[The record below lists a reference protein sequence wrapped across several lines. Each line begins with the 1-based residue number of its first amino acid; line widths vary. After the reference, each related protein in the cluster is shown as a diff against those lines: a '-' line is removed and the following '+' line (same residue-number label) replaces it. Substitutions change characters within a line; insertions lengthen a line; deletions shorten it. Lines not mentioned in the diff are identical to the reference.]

1 MVFFKKALALALAVS
16 ALFCSI
22 FSATITA
29 EAKKVK
35 KTAKQESRLSLTY
48 DDRYTFD
55 SPIENIK
62 QLRIDSK
69 IAGTKVPDVAVLV
82 RKDKNKVAATG
93 CGVARVTLKNG
104 MVYRVAVKSAPIS
117 LILMIGQSNMEGF
130 CSVANELS
138 LYKSQQILSPEGT
151 VYSTY
156 GPAYKYCDKYIGY
169 YNSNITLKDDN
180 ADSFIPVNLTANGSR
195 HKYCHTNNL
204 TKGSVTGGKNGM
216 DGAFGY
222 TWNRITNEKVWLIN
236 AANSGSSIEKW
247 KPGIEGSFYDRAMK
261 LYDRTMDVMDEE
273 IEAGHFRLSK
283 KGYLWMQGEMDSDMR
298 AADYYADFCSL
309 HTSLKSDMCGK
320 DHNYS
325 KKKISFAGLCM
336 VRNVDDTTLI
346 NTRDIEDNLKPNGP
360 REAYRLLADSGDPI
374 LNNVIMA
381 TDVEEQWSSDKNVAE
396 YFLDEY
402 GSVKNYNKYNPMVKE
417 ASSLPDSVDD
427 VHDNIHFKQLGY
439 NEIGRTAAMEI
450 CDYLGY

>member
-1 MVFFKKALALALAVS
+1 MVFKKSLAVVLAVS
-16 ALFCSI
+16 AVVCSV
-22 FSATITA
+22 FSAPMTT

-35 KTAKQESRLSLTY
+35 KTVRQESRLSLTY

-55 SPIENIK
+55 SPIKSIE
-62 QLRIDSK
+62 QVRIDSEM
-69 IAGTKVPDVAVLV
+69 AGTKVPDVAVLV
-82 RKDKNKVAATG
+82 SEDKKKVAATG

-104 MVYRVAVKSAPIS
+104 EVYRVAVKSAPIS
-117 LILMIGQSNMEGF
+117 LILLIGQSNMEGF
-130 CSVANELS
+130 CSVAKELS

-156 GPAYKYCDKYIGY
+156 APAYKYCGKYIGY
-169 YNSNITLKDDN
+169 YNSEITLNDKN
-180 ADSFIPVNLTANGSR
+180 AESFIPANLTANGSR

-204 TKGSVTGGKNGM
+204 TKGSNTGGKNGM
-216 DGAFGY
+216 DGSFGY
-222 TWNRITNEKVWLIN
+222 TWNRITKEKVWLIN

-261 LYDRTMDVMDEE
+261 LYDRAMDVMDEE
-273 IEAGHFRLSK
+273 IEAGHFKLSR

-298 AADYYADFCSL
+298 AADYYTNFCSL
-309 HTSLKSDMCGK
+309 HTSLKSDMYGK
-320 DHNYS
+320 KHS
-325 KKKISFAGLCM
+325 HAKKKISFAGLCM
-336 VRNVDDTTLI
+336 VRNVDDTTYI

-360 REAYRLLADSGDPI
+360 REAYKLLADSGDPI
-374 LNNVIMA
+374 LKNVIMA
-381 TDVEEQWSSDKNVAE
+381 TDVEEKWSSDQKVAE
-396 YFLDEY
+396 YFLEEY
-402 GSVKNYNKYNPMVKE
+402 GSVKKYNKYNPMVKE
-417 ASSLPDSVDD
+417 ADALPDSVDD